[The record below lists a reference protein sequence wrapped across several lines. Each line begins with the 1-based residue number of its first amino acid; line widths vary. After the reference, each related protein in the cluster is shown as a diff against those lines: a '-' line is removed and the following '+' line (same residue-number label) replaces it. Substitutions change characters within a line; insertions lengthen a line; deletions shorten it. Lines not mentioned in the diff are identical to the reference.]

1 MLNLDAINSLER
13 VLWAR
18 VLWARVEGERVVRRE
33 RPW

>member
-1 MLNLDAINSLER
+1 MLDLDAINSLE
-13 VLWAR
+13 R